1 MKLFYYIVI
10 SFLFLSCSKQ
20 EDKILPLE
28 RELIESVYS
37 SVIIQPDSLYQVY
50 SIVSGIID
58 QNLVEEGA
66 IIKKK
71 QALIQIINNTPLLN
85 TENSRLALT
94 FAKENYQGSATILKS
109 IKDEIASATL
119 SLKNDSI
126 NFHRQKNLWDQKIGS
141 KIEYDTKQLKYQL
154 SQNNLLLLKSK
165 YNQTENQLI
174 TSLKQAENNYRTSL
188 INTKDFTIKS
198 KINGKIYEL
207 KKEPG
212 ELVTVQEPIAL
223 VGSATRFIIEMLVDE
238 VDIVQI
244 ENQMEVILN
253 LDAYKGVVFTGKV
266 SKIYPK
272 KDERNQTFKVEAI
285 FNEAPK
291 KLYPGLSGEAN
302 IIIAKK
308 QNALTIPKEY
318 LIEDNKVKTDDG
330 FVTITLGLQNL
341 EYVEVLSGITKDTY
355 IYKTE
360 K

>member
-1 MKLFYYIVI
+1 MKLFYYIVV

-20 EDKILPLE
+20 EDKILPSE

-318 LIEDNKVKTDDG
+318 LIENNKVKTDDG

>member
-1 MKLFYYIVI
+1 M
-10 SFLFLSCSKQ
+10 
-20 EDKILPLE
+20 
-28 RELIESVYS
+28 
-37 SVIIQPDSLYQVY
+37 
-50 SIVSGIID
+50 
-58 QNLVEEGA
+58 
-66 IIKKK
+66 
-71 QALIQIINNTPLLN
+71 
-85 TENSRLALT
+85 
-94 FAKENYQGSATILKS
+94 
-109 IKDEIASATL
+109 
-119 SLKNDSI
+119 
-126 NFHRQKNLWDQKIGS
+126 
-141 KIEYDTKQLKYQL
+141 
-154 SQNNLLLLKSK
+154 
-165 YNQTENQLI
+165 
-174 TSLKQAENNYRTSL
+174 
-188 INTKDFTIKS
+188 
-198 KINGKIYEL
+198 
-207 KKEPG
+207 
-212 ELVTVQEPIAL
+212 VTVQEPIAL

-318 LIEDNKVKTDDG
+318 LIENNKVKTDDG